1 MSSSDGR
8 ELRALWFGDDVSLIG
23 HLHTPTGDARDL
35 CAVICPVPFG
45 YENICSYR
53 ALRVLADHLARVGI
67 AALRFDFPGTGDSDG
82 VHDME
87 AWLAAV
93 GAAVATA
100 RRETACTRIALIGVG
115 FGGTIA
121 LAALDRGVEVDQL
134 VMWGS
139 PSKGRTWLR
148 EQRAFHKVAV
158 PEGSLRDPRY
168 PPAPPTPEGIEELSG
183 FPMTSELAAAIT
195 ALDLG
200 KPTAAWAPA
209 LLGARAR
216 PRPATLVITR
226 HLTGD
231 DNTLVPAMLARGIT
245 PTIEVRDGFGNMF
258 AEPHLSVAPQPI
270 VELVRDWLV
279 KDAQPR
285 VPYPKPLSQPDG
297 AVPAGATV
305 RIGKDGL
312 VEEIARYKRGADG
325 LLFSIETRSV
335 GSRPDPTWLVF
346 LTGRAVRHV
355 GPNRIW
361 VRYARELAKQ
371 GFATLRLDGRSV
383 GDSDGDGNGLMP
395 NEEYYQAHIYDDIE
409 DVMQQATA
417 QGARQF
423 FMSGICSGAT
433 AAYQVAWRRADVR
446 GIVLLNLLQ
455 LKTDSEEDHDRMFDQ
470 VGKFVLR
477 KDVLLNPASYK
488 RLWKQGL
495 PVKIR
500 EMAFSRAMLLAPL
513 AKVRAAAKRLLGRPD
528 EPSYIVRG
536 YNELADKPVEI
547 DMFLSDSRSMS
558 FIDRHFGADLA
569 KLNPKVRVHR
579 VYQADH
585 TIQPLFAQDRFF
597 ALLREAITR
606 VARAAR
612 AA

>member
-8 ELRALWFGDDVSLIG
+8 QLRALWFGDDVSLIG

-35 CAVICPVPFG
+35 CTVICPVPFG
-45 YENICSYR
+45 YENICSHR
-53 ALRVLADHLARVGI
+53 ALRVLADHLARAGI
-67 AALRFDFPGTGDSDG
+67 ASLRFDFPGTGDSDG
-82 VHDME
+82 VHDVE

-93 GAAVATA
+93 PAAVATA
-100 RRETACTRIALIGVG
+100 RRETGCTRIALIGVG

-121 LAALDRGVEVDQL
+121 LAALDRGVEIDQL

-139 PSKGRTWLR
+139 PGRGRAWLR

-183 FPMTSELAAAIT
+183 FQMTTELAAAIT
-195 ALDLG
+195 ALDLS
-200 KPTAAWAPA
+200 KPSAAWDP
-209 LLGARAR
+209 GRAR
-216 PRPATLVITR
+216 PRTLVITR
-226 HLTGD
+226 HLSGD
-231 DNTLVPAMLARGIT
+231 EKTLGPAMAARGIT
-245 PTIEVRDGFGNMF
+245 PTVEVRDGFGNMF
-258 AEPHLSVAPQPI
+258 AEPHLSTAPVPI
-270 VELVRDWLV
+270 VELLCDWLV
-279 KDAQPR
+279 KDARPR
-285 VPYPKPLSQPDG
+285 ARYPKQELQPDG
-297 AVPAGATV
+297 VVPAGAAV

-325 LLFSIETRSV
+325 LLFSIETRPV
-335 GSRPDPTWLVF
+335 GKPPDPTWLVF

-361 VRYARELAKQ
+361 VRFARELAKE

-395 NEEYYQAHIYDDIE
+395 NEEYYQEHIYDDIE
-409 DVMQQATA
+409 DVMLQATA

-433 AAYQVAWRRADVR
+433 ACYQVAWRRNDVR
-446 GIVLLNLLQ
+446 GIVMLNLLQ
-455 LKTDSEEDHDRMFDQ
+455 LKNDPADDHDRVFEQ
-470 VGKFVLR
+470 VGKLVLR
-477 KDVLLNPASYK
+477 KDVLLNPESYK
-488 RLWKQGL
+488 RLWEKGL
-495 PVKIR
+495 PNKIR
-500 EMAFSRAMLLAPL
+500 DMVFSRAMVLAPL
-513 AKVRAAAKRLLGRPD
+513 AKARAAAKRLIGKP
-528 EPSYIVRG
+528 EPNYIVRG
-536 YNELADKPVEI
+536 YNELADKGIEI
-547 DMFLSDSRSMS
+547 DVFLSDSRAMS
-558 FIDRHFGADLA
+558 FIDRNFGADLA

-597 ALLREAITR
+597 ALVREAIARVSR
-606 VARAAR
+606 VARAA
-612 AA
+612 